1 MFINNNRDNE
11 LNMFADTEA
20 ICKQGYYEIKGE
32 KLPSL
37 KYRVVLKYNKSE
49 LEQAVVFMNTRLSV
63 VVNGVEEFTG
73 EDIELTP
80 LTDNRCTFSCE
91 NIDTFAMVQ
100 KLVAGGKKGILAL
113 NNASPVHPGGGVR
126 KGARAQ
132 EEDLCR
138 KSTLLMSLESED
150 AFEYYDYN
158 RGLNNFNG
166 SDACIIS
173 PNVEVIKDAD
183 GKKMRNTF
191 TCAVLTCA
199 APKVNRGY
207 NGLNKGQYIEL
218 VRNRIY
224 VMLKVSAYMGY
235 RNLVLGAWGCG
246 AYGNDARLISNIFYE
261 AITDFKYCDCTIDEL
276 FESINF
282 AVLDRTP
289 DKYNFREFNRNFRER
304 IL

>member
-1 MFINNNRDNE
+1 MFINNNRENE

-37 KYRVVLKYNKSE
+37 KYRVDLKHSKLE
-49 LEQAVVFMNTRLSV
+49 LEQATVFIDNRLSA
-63 VVNGVEEFTG
+63 VVNGVDEFTG
-73 EDIELTP
+73 EDIILTP
-80 LTDNRCTFSCE
+80 LIGHKCTFSCE
-91 NIDTFAMVQ
+91 NTDTFAMVQ
-100 KLVAGGKKGILAL
+100 KLINTGKSGVLAL
-113 NNASPVHPGGGVR
+113 NNASPVNPGGGVR

-173 PNVEVIKDAD
+173 PNVEVIKDTD
-183 GKKMRNTF
+183 GNKLSNTF

-199 APKVNRGY
+199 APKVNRGF
-207 NGLNKGQYIEL
+207 NGLSKGQYIEL

-246 AYGNDARLISNIFYE
+246 AYGNDAKLISNIFYE
-261 AITDFKYCDCTIDEL
+261 AITDFKYCSCTIDEL

-282 AVLDRTP
+282 AVLDKTQ

-304 IL
+304 M